1 VLKFKK
7 KSGPKRVNKWQED
20 RNSGVNKNIRQQRV
34 RQRVGLLKQ
43 NMQNE
48 KEINEQLMKMAES
61 VMFFLIMPEK
71 MK

>member
-1 VLKFKK
+1 M
-7 KSGPKRVNKWQED
+7 NKWQED

>member
-1 VLKFKK
+1 
-7 KSGPKRVNKWQED
+7 VNKWQED

>member
-1 VLKFKK
+1 MLKFKK
-7 KSGPKRVNKWQED
+7 KIRPQKVNKWQED